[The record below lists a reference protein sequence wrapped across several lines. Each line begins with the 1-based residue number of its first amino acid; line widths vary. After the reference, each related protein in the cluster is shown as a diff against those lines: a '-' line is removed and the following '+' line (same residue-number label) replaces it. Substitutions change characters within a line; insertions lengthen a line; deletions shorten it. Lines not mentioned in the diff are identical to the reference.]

1 MSQVS
6 SLLRHLNRLIQPAAQ
21 PQRAERAVNKTRA
34 ATADIP
40 NMEGYTS
47 TVVRPAEPK
56 SMPKDGADQIHHV
69 VKNGRVTGF
78 KNPYPSWGEGN
89 GLSEIFAAVVW

>member
-6 SLLRHLNRLIQPAAQ
+6 SLLRHLNRLIQPATQ
-21 PQRAERAVNKTRA
+21 FQRAERTVAKTRTV
-34 ATADIP
+34 ATDMP
-40 NMEGYTS
+40 SMEGYTS

-56 SMPKDGADQIHHV
+56 SMPKDGADKIHHV

>member
-6 SLLRHLNRLIQPAAQ
+6 SLLRHLNRIVQPATQ
-21 PQRAERAVNKTRA
+21 LQRAERAVTKTKTA
-34 ATADIP
+34 AADMS

-47 TVVRPAEPK
+47 TVVQPAEPK
-56 SMPKDGADQIHHV
+56 SMPKDGADKIHHV
-69 VKNGRVTGF
+69 VKSGRVTGF

-89 GLSEIFAAVVW
+89 GLSEIFASVVW